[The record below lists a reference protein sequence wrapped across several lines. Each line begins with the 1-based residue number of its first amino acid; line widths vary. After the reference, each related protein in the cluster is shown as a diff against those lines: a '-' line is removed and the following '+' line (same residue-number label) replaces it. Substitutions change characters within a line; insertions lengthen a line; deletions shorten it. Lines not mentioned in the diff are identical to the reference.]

1 MRLVTPIGL
10 APAVNGPRLHA
21 RRMGVTMPPVISR
34 TGVLSSALLRLALLA
49 PLHSTTAH
57 AVDVFE
63 IQVYDGAINDPRQ
76 AGIELHTNFVAAGR
90 EVPDFPGEA
99 VPNHALRLTLEPS
112 LGVLPF
118 WELGAYFQV
127 ATSPGES
134 QAHFGGG
141 KLRSKL
147 MVPRAHTGPFV
158 LGLNMEV
165 GRGVRVLGS
174 SEWDSEVR
182 PILGWGRGRWFV
194 AVNPIL
200 GWALSGPTA
209 AAPAF
214 EPCAKVQLAV
224 ARQVGVGVE
233 YYAGLGR
240 VDALLPWSRQ
250 QQVVYLAGDLLDGP
264 LELNVGVGRGL
275 TDVTDAWTLKA
286 IFGKA
291 F

>member
-1 MRLVTPIGL
+1 
-10 APAVNGPRLHA
+10 
-21 RRMGVTMPPVISR
+21 
-34 TGVLSSALLRLALLA
+34 VLCSVLGALLSPGA
-49 PLHSTTAH
+49 AH

-63 IQVYDGAINDPRQ
+63 IQVYDGAINGARQ

-90 EVPDFPGEA
+90 ELPQFPGEA
-99 VPNHALRLTLEPS
+99 VPNHSLRLTLEPS
-112 LGVLPF
+112 LGLLPF
-118 WELGAYFQV
+118 WELGAYLQV
-127 ATSPGES
+127 ATSPGEP

-147 MVPRAHTGPFV
+147 MVPRARTGEVV

-165 GRGVRVLGS
+165 GRGARVLGS
-174 SEWDSEVR
+174 DAWDTEVR

-200 GWALSGPTA
+200 GWALSGDLA
-209 AAPAF
+209 AAPEL

-224 ARQVGVGVE
+224 ARQVGLGVE

-240 VDALLPWSRQ
+240 VDDLLPWSRQ
-250 QQVVYLAGDLLDGP
+250 QHVVYLVGDLLDGP

-275 TDVTDAWTLKA
+275 TGATDDWTLKA